1 MGLST
6 LNLAMIPAIP
16 FRLFRLFP
24 LGRLCRRYR
33 RQRRKGFSRRNRIP
47 RVQLRSQR
55 SGNRAESLH
64 MENAGGLTHL
74 TAAMIHGNEELMAIV
89 TEPRTAIDAAA
100 QRIGLPLP
108 LMHVLSSG
116 AQRLDGGG
124 LQ

>member
-1 MGLST
+1 MGPST

-16 FRLFRLFP
+16 FRLFP
-24 LGRLCRRYR
+24 LGPLGRRYR

-47 RVQLRSQR
+47 RVQLGRQR
-55 SGNRAESLH
+55 SGNRAERLN
-64 MENAGGLTHL
+64 MENAGGNADL
-74 TAAMIHGNEELMAIV
+74 TAAMIHGNKELMAIM
-89 TEPRTAIDAAA
+89 TEPRTAIDAAW
-100 QRIGLPLP
+100 QRVGLPLP